1 MKYLNKFFDYIK
13 EGIEIP
19 DDEIHEFLI
28 PIKEDLGIEYKL
40 IDKRIIT
47 SGEWDG
53 RSSRG
58 IQFNIRNFKKL
69 TIGGY
74 TDQIFDNRFWEFM
87 DEILTLRNRLE
98 SDLVSINP
106 SISGYVTIH
115 YLLNEKESGP
125 AYYLRRLYDQMSAK
139 ISGSKSQFSNSVSR
153 KLYPEELKM
162 VVSCGDSVS
171 PYTDRKWNGLF
182 GSILSEF
189 DVKKEFDENHYLGNQ
204 KYYITIT
211 PKI

>member
-13 EGIEIP
+13 EGIEIS

-125 AYYLRRLYDQMSAK
+125 AYDLRRLYDQMSAK
-139 ISGSKSQFSNSVSR
+139 INGSKSQFSNSVSR
-153 KLYPEELKM
+153 KIYPEELKM

>member
-13 EGIEIP
+13 EGIEIS

-40 IDKRIIT
+40 LDKRIIT

-58 IQFNIRNFKKL
+58 IQFNITNFKKL

-74 TDQIFDNRFWEFM
+74 TGQIFDNRFWEFM

-125 AYYLRRLYDQMSAK
+125 SYDLKRLYDQMSAK
-139 ISGSKSQFSNSVSR
+139 ISGSKSQFSNSVSW
-153 KLYPEELKM
+153 KLYPEELKI
-162 VVSCGDSVS
+162 VVSCGSSVS

>member
-1 MKYLNKFFDYIK
+1 
-13 EGIEIP
+13 
-19 DDEIHEFLI
+19 
-28 PIKEDLGIEYKL
+28 
-40 IDKRIIT
+40 
-47 SGEWDG
+47 
-53 RSSRG
+53 
-58 IQFNIRNFKKL
+58 
-69 TIGGY
+69 
-74 TDQIFDNRFWEFM
+74 
-87 DEILTLRNRLE
+87 
-98 SDLVSINP
+98 
-106 SISGYVTIH
+106 
-115 YLLNEKESGP
+115 
-125 AYYLRRLYDQMSAK
+125 MSAK

-211 PKI
+211 PKK